1 MSCSCAVFVWLGF
14 RVLSTVLKMDLRLH
28 CLKTCQ
34 TFNCFVVQG
43 LFCVLNCGFF
53 KKEKRKKNQGKK
65 NQKEAFIYMCVCV
78 SSLTKVTKWKMAT
91 CCDPQLDDFLIV

>member
-43 LFCVLNCGFF
+43 LFCMLNCGFF
-53 KKEKRKKNQGKK
+53 KKEKKKEEKPGKK
-65 NQKEAFIYMCVCV
+65 TRKRHLFIRVCV
-78 SSLTKVTKWKMAT
+78 SHL
-91 CCDPQLDDFLIV
+91 